1 MHLKWPGFNEK
12 DSVVIELA
20 REDFCLAKTK
30 VDLLGD
36 IFTAKEELHVTLIG
50 SELGVILQDK
60 IKHNKSILQLLEK
73 TFEAIDWSFKQTGPI
88 HVLARLKEGVI
99 EKSIILLI
107 EMHGVTD
114 FYAQLRTLGLTD
126 PETPVPP
133 PHVTLYTQNCALG
146 IGVPGSEVLKRLTIK
161 TLSLNAF
168 SELCESVT

>member
-30 VDLLGD
+30 VVLHGE
-36 IFTAKEELHVTLIG
+36 IFTPKEELHVTLIG
-50 SELGVILQDK
+50 SELGVILQEK
-60 IKHNKSILQLLEK
+60 IKHNKSISQLLEK

-88 HVLARLKEGVI
+88 HFLARSKEGVV

-114 FYAQLRTLGLTD
+114 FYAQLKTLGLID
-126 PETPVPP
+126 PATPVPP

-146 IGVPGSEVLKRLTIK
+146 IGVPGNEALKRLTMK
-161 TLSLNAF
+161 TVSLNAF